1 MSIGISR
8 SSPGN
13 LYAPNII
20 SMGFNYPGVTRPI
33 LVAGRPVRGGGIRGY
48 MPQPIVDV
56 DKNYVDYEQI
66 RFTLR
71 EAWNTNYQGEL
82 YAKFGTT
89 KSPVTPFRAVTNSG
103 DLLSRK
109 NYTCGGTCQTFQSRP
124 NLHGLKQRFGAIQY
138 QCDETTLPPAAC
150 NVKYVY
156 DSSDYTT
163 YLKQR
168 ATARN
173 YNDISY
179 GGDDNNASQSPFR
192 HIRRY

>member
-1 MSIGISR
+1 MSVGISR

-33 LVAGRPVRGGGIRGY
+33 TVGGRPVQGGGIRGF
-48 MPQPIVDV
+48 MPQNIVDV
-56 DKNYVDYEQI
+56 DKDYVDYEQI

-71 EAWNTNYQGEL
+71 QGWNTNYQAEL

-103 DLLSRK
+103 DLLSRR
-109 NYTCGGTCQTFQSRP
+109 NYSCGGGCQTFQSRP
-124 NLHGLKQRFGAIQY
+124 GLHGLRQRFGAIQSL
-138 QCDETTLPPAAC
+138 CDETNLPPASC

-156 DSSDYTT
+156 DSSNYTT
-163 YLKQR
+163 YVKQR

-179 GGDDNNASQSPFR
+179 GGDDNNASQSALRQIKRF
-192 HIRRY
+192 